1 MQILSSTA
9 LGILV
14 PLVMAT
20 LVIFVRM
27 RRQKKPVSARSIILP
42 PFFMATGFAMF
53 FFPEAATPPMYD
65 FTAFLVGIVFS
76 IPLILTSRFEI
87 VGQDVYLKRSK
98 AFFIIL
104 MGLLVI
110 RLIIK
115 LIINDSFTPIQTGGL
130 FFLLAF
136 GMLVPWR
143 IAMLYMYR
151 QLTKKAART

>member
-14 PLVMAT
+14 PLIMAT

-27 RRQKKPVSARSIILP
+27 RRQKKPVSAKSIILP

-53 FFPEAATPPMYD
+53 FLPEAATPPMYD

-110 RLIIK
+110 RLIMK
-115 LIINDSFTPIQTGGL
+115 VIINDSFTPIQTGGL

-151 QLTKKAART
+151 QLTKKTFGT